1 MNIFETV
8 VSVIA
13 EQMSVDPATI
23 TRETDLQGDL
33 GADSIDAA
41 EMILNIE
48 DLLDIRISDEALTN
62 IKTVDDILKF
72 LGSTIEE
79 D

>member
-8 VSVIA
+8 VAIIA
-13 EQMSVDPATI
+13 EQMSVDPSTI
-23 TRETDLQGDL
+23 TRETDLQTDL

-48 DLLDIRISDEALTN
+48 DLLERRIPDEA
-62 IKTVDDILKF
+62 IVSIRTVEDILKY
-72 LGSTIEE
+72 LEANEE
-79 D
+79 E